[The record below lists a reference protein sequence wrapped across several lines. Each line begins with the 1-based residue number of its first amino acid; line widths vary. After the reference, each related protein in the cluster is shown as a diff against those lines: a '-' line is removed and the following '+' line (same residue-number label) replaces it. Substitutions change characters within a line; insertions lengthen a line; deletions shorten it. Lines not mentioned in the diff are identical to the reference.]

1 MTLTEERKIE
11 LHFLY
16 GLEKYLEWKYTKK
29 SREFSLFKEI
39 KDWVLFQDFFSLRK
53 LLIEEIKKGIH
64 SYTETYINL
73 ILNKYV
79 EKEIK
84 KDLLLKYICETIDDV
99 FLLDIAKFIRRIPS
113 INLNDFLS
121 QGQIRSKIW
130 LLSELK
136 KYELEN
142 KLEFKNIA
150 IYGSWY
156 GFTVPFLYESLENLE
171 CVRGFD
177 IDANA
182 NYRSEIFLQRYVAD
196 KWKYKTI
203 TQDVSRLIPLGA
215 SGKIK
220 YSLSNDYNQKISET
234 KKFDIIINTSAEH
247 MDDSWLKNLSKEQIV
262 CIQTNNMKDTEGHIN
277 VFDTFEK
284 AKDHYRN
291 LGQILWAGTMPL
303 MENYERYMFFLRRRN
318 L

>member
-1 MTLTEERKIE
+1 MTETEKRKSE

-16 GLEKYLEWKYTKK
+16 GIEKFIIWKYTKK
-29 SREFSLFKEI
+29 SQEFNVFKEI
-39 KDWVLFQDFFSLRK
+39 KDWFLFQDYFSLRK
-53 LLIEEIKKGIH
+53 LFIEEIKKGIH
-64 SYTETYINL
+64 SYTETYTNL
-73 ILNKYV
+73 LLNKNV

-84 KDLLLKYICETIDDV
+84 SDLLLKYICEAIDDA
-99 FLLDIAKFIRRIPS
+99 FLLDIAKFIRKIPS
-113 INLNDFLS
+113 IDLNDFLS
-121 QGQIRSKIW
+121 QGQVNSKIW

-136 KYELEN
+136 KFQLEN
-142 KLEFKNIA
+142 KLEIKNVA

-156 GFTVPFLYESLENLE
+156 GFLVPFLYESLENLE

-182 NYRSEIFLQRYVAD
+182 NYRSEIFLQRYIAD
-196 KWKYKTI
+196 NWKYKTI
-203 TQDVSRLIPLGA
+203 TQDVSKLIPLGA

-220 YSLSNDYNQKISET
+220 YSVINDFNQKISET
-234 KKFDIIINTSAEH
+234 KKFDIVINTSSEH
-247 MDDSWLKNLSKEQIV
+247 MDDKWLENLRKEQIV
-262 CIQTNNMKDTEGHIN
+262 CVQTNNMKEVEGHIN
-277 VFDTFEK
+277 TFSTFEE

-291 LGQILWAGTMPL
+291 LGQILWAGKNPL